1 MAFGDLRATLAA
13 MNFEMTIN
21 QFNRLKDDRYVE
33 ARIRKKSRKIYV
45 NGKWSLMRVKFLFV
59 ANLQQSNPFY
69 FFFLFR
75 ASFLFLSFF
84 FSFIED
90 RRVSVAVLSRGHFN
104 FSSFYVG
111 PPFDM
116 LSKQVRQLAST
127 CLCSFFL
134 PLRESIGPKIRRGNS
149 PRVLLI
155 PFLCALGALKWSQS
169 RIRFREFRTRE

>member
-1 MAFGDLRATLAA
+1 

-21 QFNRLKDDRYVE
+21 QFNRSKDDRYVK
-33 ARIRKKSRKIYV
+33 ARIRKKVTKDIREWRVIV
-45 NGKWSLMRVKFLFV
+45 NESQVSLCSKSSTVK
-59 ANLQQSNPFY
+59 
-69 FFFLFR
+69 
-75 ASFLFLSFF
+75 SFLFFF
-84 FSFIED
+84 FSLSCFFSFSFVED

-155 PFLCALGALKWSQS
+155 PFLCALGALK
-169 RIRFREFRTRE
+169 

>member
-1 MAFGDLRATLAA
+1 
-13 MNFEMTIN
+13 
-21 QFNRLKDDRYVE
+21 
-33 ARIRKKSRKIYV
+33 
-45 NGKWSLMRVKFLFV
+45 MRVKFLFV

-69 FFFLFR
+69 FFFF
-75 ASFLFLSFF
+75 SLSCF
-84 FSFIED
+84 FSFSFVED

-155 PFLCALGALKWSQS
+155 PFLCALGALKVGYDSENFELAS
-169 RIRFREFRTRE
+169 SSTFCV